1 MPKKRNDKKIE
12 KQMKE
17 TPMGRLAGESV
28 VAHRSFLLWSMQSE
42 GHRQMSVVARAVNRS
57 GPTLNSM
64 RKRWLWKERVEAKG
78 SESLAQALYK
88 RLYFNKF
95 GMTEITMVQKNIH
108 APVTAFTSAPKTI
121 MEGVTKSMKSGPTG
135 DASTFTQ
142 EVKRKHLVLLDA
154 AIGYIA
160 QGIKSGDLRRSLRD
174 LPVLIQLRNELN
186 GEANSGG
193 SGAALVVDSV
203 RVSEAKLSGGDIVEA
218 MYQDSIEVVAIL
230 EALRCRGKSGLH
242 GKLSEEDV
250 VNEQ

>member
-1 MPKKRNDKKIE
+1 MPKKRNNKKIDQ
-12 KQMKE
+12 QMKE

-28 VAHRSFLLWSMQSE
+28 PAHRSFLLWAMQSD
-42 GHRQMSVVARAVNRS
+42 GHRQMVTVARAVNRS
-57 GPTLNSM
+57 SPTLNSM
-64 RKRWLWKERVEAKG
+64 RKRWMWEKRVEARG

-88 RLYFNKF
+88 RLYFNKL

-121 MEGVTKSMKSGPTG
+121 MEGVEKSMRSAPTG
-135 DASTFTQ
+135 DASTFTK
-142 EVKRKHLVLLDA
+142 EVQRKHLVLLDA

-160 QGIKSGDLRRSLRD
+160 QGIKNGDLRRSLRD

-186 GEANSGG
+186 GEASSGG

-203 RVSEAKLSGGDIVEA
+203 RVSEAKLSGGDLVEA

-242 GKLSEEDV
+242 GKLSGDV